1 MLTKRDIEIVQSD
14 WEKVEPVA
22 ETAARL
28 LYDRLFVLDP
38 SARSLFPADIADQR
52 RKLVRM
58 IGAAVYGLANPEIL
72 MPLVRFLGRK
82 HVRFGVRD
90 EHYDTVGAALLW
102 TLKQELGPAFGPE
115 SEAAWSRV
123 YAVLVEAMRSADDAE
138 AGGGEAPG
146 DPSDA

>member
-14 WEKVEPVA
+14 WEKVEPEA

-38 SARSLFPADIADQR
+38 SARSLFPADITDQR
-52 RKLVRM
+52 KKLMRM
-58 IGAAVYGLANPEIL
+58 VGAAVYGLANPEIL

-82 HVRFGVRD
+82 HVRYGVRD
-90 EHYDTVGAALLW
+90 VHYETVGAALLW